1 MFDPTKS
8 RGGVIYQCRLGLSG
22 SEGVTHNG
30 APQKRSYTFEI
41 LSEVNLTSVVRPLV
55 SDIGARR
62 VGEISLC
69 ILERSLETLYV
80 SRTRKSSVGIIP
92 KGGA

>member
-1 MFDPTKS
+1 M
-8 RGGVIYQCRLGLSG
+8 
-22 SEGVTHNG
+22 THNG
-30 APQKRSYTFEI
+30 ASQKRSYTFEI

-55 SDIGARR
+55 SDIGARC
-62 VGEISLC
+62 VGEIPLC

-92 KGGA
+92 KGDA

>member
-1 MFDPTKS
+1 MVPHR
-8 RGGVIYQCRLGLSG
+8 RGSCV
-22 SEGVTHNG
+22 
-30 APQKRSYTFEI
+30 FET
-41 LSEVNLTSVVRPLV
+41 LSEANLTSVVRPLV
-55 SDIGARR
+55 SDIGARC

-80 SRTRKSSVGIIP
+80 SRTRRSCVGIMP